1 MMLYV
6 ADYLA
11 DTTHL
16 STEQHGAYLLILFA
30 MWRRGGFVPADERV
44 LAKLSNLSLKRWR
57 QTGGPVLALMEVQG
71 EQITQRR
78 LLSELQKARLISEV
92 KRAAAYRSHEVR
104 ALKAKEPHPAH
115 AELLHEQSGLQNGG
129 NQNQNHNHKVSKKE
143 DLASAAPSPSKPKAK
158 NGTRWPDGHKVPPA
172 WIEQTKHRLAELGR
186 PIPDLSLE
194 AERFAS
200 YWSAQAGQKA
210 TKLNWEQTF
219 YNWCLNARTERRPN
233 QQGRATRFDAIAEG
247 ARRAIARFEK
257 DERVDGPSA
266 IVRLALPDAA

>member
-57 QTGGPVLALMEVQG
+57 QTSGPVMALLEVQG

-78 LLSELQKARLISEV
+78 LLSELQKTHVISEV
-92 KRAAAYRSHEVR
+92 RRDAAYRSHEAR
-104 ALKAKEPHPAH
+104 ALKAKEAH
-115 AELLHEQSGLQNGG
+115 AANAENLHEQSGVQNGG
-129 NQNQNHNHKVSKKE
+129 NQNQNHNHKESKKE
-143 DLASAAPSPSKPKAK
+143 DLASAAPSPSKPKARK
-158 NGTRWPDGHKVPPA
+158 GTRWPDNQKVPDA
-172 WIEQTKHRLAELGR
+172 WLEQARTRLAELGR

-200 YWSAQAGQKA
+200 YWSGKAGQGA

-233 QQGRATRFDAIAEG
+233 QQSRNRFDAIAEG
-247 ARRAIARFEK
+247 ARRAIAHVEQGK
-257 DERVDGPSA
+257 QVAGPSLL
-266 IVRLALPDAA
+266 VSLARPEAA